1 MPARTACGGPTGERS
16 QAARAEGR
24 GDPTSL
30 PAARPEGPSAPRLR
44 PRAEVSAQGPGG
56 GWGSPGIPGS
66 RGQDDLPVRG
76 PGRWARVWGRRPHR
90 GATDSARGPCLV
102 GLVGAAGPSLPGL
115 ASAARGPGRGRGGR
129 ALTWLQ
135 LAGLQSCRL
144 RLRSA
149 VPAVASGSRDC
160 RLQNGAAEGRAGGG
174 GRAGRTPP
182 LRCGSLERVR
192 SAGGYGREA
201 CGSGCQNSLRS
212 RSRARRTRG
221 AQASCWGWT

>member
-1 MPARTACGGPTGERS
+1 MPARTACGEPTGERS

-174 GRAGRTPP
+174 EPWSCPP
-182 LRCGSLERVR
+182 PRGPGPTSLSAPDPRPLV
-192 SAGGYGREA
+192 SPAGGAPRPSA
-201 CGSGCQNSLRS
+201 KPSQPSGPPYALP
-212 RSRARRTRG
+212 
-221 AQASCWGWT
+221 